1 MLAALEEE
9 RVSLGL
15 PGGRVS
21 GQRGPWMEPGVR
33 SEPAVV
39 GEHGE
44 ARRAGVE
51 GAGQGEGEGELESF
65 WGQVGKGCECHHRV
79 SLGVMGGTT

>member
-1 MLAALEEE
+1 MHAALEEE

-33 SEPAVV
+33 SGPLWLVNTEKPGGLEWREQGREKERESWRASGVRLERAVNV
-39 GEHGE
+39 ITE
-44 ARRAGVE
+44 
-51 GAGQGEGEGELESF
+51 
-65 WGQVGKGCECHHRV
+65 
-79 SLGVMGGTT
+79 

>member
-1 MLAALEEE
+1 MHAALEEV

-21 GQRGPWMEPGVR
+21 GQRRPWMEPGVR

-39 GEHGE
+39 DEHRE

-65 WGQVGKGCECHHRV
+65 WGQVGKGFACHHRA